1 MCWMPWDQD
10 DEDDSEQIDLAAASE
25 AAFAQVWD
33 NEEDAI
39 YDRWRELYGVPE
51 DES

>member
-1 MCWMPWDQD
+1 MCWIPWDQD
-10 DEDDSEQIDLAAASE
+10 DEEDDDEVDFAAASE
-25 AAFAQVWD
+25 AAFAEVWD

-39 YDRWRELYGVPE
+39 YDRWRELYDVPE

>member
-1 MCWMPWDQD
+1 MCWIPWDHDEEEDD
-10 DEDDSEQIDLAAASE
+10 DEVDFAAASE
-25 AAFAQVWD
+25 AAFAEVWE
-33 NEEDAI
+33 NEDDAM